1 MADGFDGYRIWHSR
15 QTTSLRGKRFYRRPE
30 RSHCFG
36 LSLFRQSS
44 LMQKCASRVRP
55 ARRRPLRSTPRG
67 NRYFTVNGADAVT
80 FSHSMSSFPLAPP
93 APDSVILRVST
104 GDDGLPMVSEARP
117 SSVAGSSV
125 VALAN
130 AVR

>member
-1 MADGFDGYRIWHSR
+1 MLPRYLTLPVGIGDG
-15 QTTSLRGKRFYRRPE
+15 E
-30 RSHCFG
+30 
-36 LSLFRQSS
+36 
-44 LMQKCASRVRP
+44 RP
-55 ARRRPLRSTPRG
+55 AIGKDAARAECGLCGDPCGVHPAG
-67 NRYFTVNGADAVT
+67 NRYFTLNGADAVT